1 MVSVSFEDV
10 AVQFTQDEWALLNP
24 SQRSLYRDVML
35 ETCRNLAAVGNR
47 WEEESAE
54 DHYKNPWRNM
64 RCSPLATPCER
75 TADGQVED
83 SLTWRANLHT
93 SMIVFPRLRPCESS
107 VCGKASR
114 SHPSSDRCATSLP
127 CYKPPS
133 SDRCA
138 TSLPCYK
145 PPSSDRRA
153 TSLPCYKPPSSDRR
167 ATSLPCYTLH
177 AHEECGAKQYDLSSL
192 SSFQRCVEAHT
203 GDGPCECEGRLRSSC
218 FPNSLG
224 IHQEVHSGQTPYQ
237 YKECGKTSVYAHG
250 GSPTMGKLY
259 ECNICGKA
267 LSSST
272 LLQRHVI
279 IHTERLYE
287 CTYCG
292 KAFRYPKYLRLHERI
307 HTGEKPYE
315 CKQCGKAFRFP
326 GALPLHEKIHTGE
339 KPYECKQCGKAFRFP
354 ASLPLHEKIHTGEKP
369 YECKQCGKTFRRQY
383 HLQLHEK
390 IHTGEKPYECQQC
403 GKAFRRHSHLQ
414 RHERTHAGEKPHE
427 CK

>member
-1 MVSVSFEDV
+1 MGSVSFEDV
-10 AVQFTQDEWALLNP
+10 AVHFTQDEWALLDP

-35 ETCRNLAAVGNR
+35 ETCRSLAAVGSR
-47 WEEESAE
+47 WEEENVE
-54 DHYKNPWRNM
+54 DRCKNPGRNM
-64 RCSPLATPCER
+64 RGSMIETPCER
-75 TADGQVED
+75 TEDDQVEET
-83 SLTWRANLHT
+83 LTRIPDLHT
-93 SMIVFPRLRPCESS
+93 STTASPGLTPYESS
-107 VCGKASR
+107 GCGKASMR
-114 SHPSSDRCATSLP
+114 
-127 CYKPPS
+127 PPS
-133 SDRCA
+133 SERRA
-138 TSLPCYK
+138 SALPRYK
-145 PPSSDRRA
+145 PQERED
-153 TSLPCYKPPSSDRR
+153 
-167 ATSLPCYTLH
+167 
-177 AHEECGAKQYDLSSL
+177 CGAKQYGLNSL
-192 SSFQRCVEAHT
+192 TCFQRCTEAHT
-203 GDGPCECEGRLRSSC
+203 GNGPCECEVCVKSSC
-218 FPNSLG
+218 FPDTLG
-224 IHQEVHSGQTPYQ
+224 VHQEAHSGKTPYQ

-250 GSPTMGKLY
+250 GSRTMGRFY

-272 LLQRHVI
+272 SLQRHVI

-354 ASLPLHEKIHTGEKP
+354 GSLPLHEKIHTGEKP
-369 YECKQCGKTFRRQY
+369 YECEQCGKAFRRHS

-390 IHTGEKPYECQQC
+390 IHTGEKPYECKRC
-403 GKAFRRHSHLQ
+403 GRAFRRHSHLQ
-414 RHERTHAGEKPHE
+414 RHERTHAGDKPYE